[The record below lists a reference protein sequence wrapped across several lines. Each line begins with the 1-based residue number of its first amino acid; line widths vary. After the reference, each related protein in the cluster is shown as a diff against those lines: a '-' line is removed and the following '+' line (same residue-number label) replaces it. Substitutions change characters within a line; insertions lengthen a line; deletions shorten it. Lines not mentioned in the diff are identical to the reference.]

1 MKKVLI
7 SVAVILLLAGG
18 LFYVYLE
25 KDEELVESTAKE
37 ASLDEKFRSVYT
49 VLGNAQEIDV
59 RDRGHGRLR
68 YHLTDAGAY
77 IARDTAFEGNTL
89 ADTVVTAGEA
99 YVIPYA
105 DVDTFEILQT
115 NFEDSHFA
123 KDKNNV
129 YYFGRILEGAD
140 AATFDYVCA
149 QGECEYRDANHVY
162 DQFTGE
168 VIE

>member
-7 SVAVILLLAGG
+7 FVAVILLLAGG

-25 KDEELVESTAKE
+25 KDGESAESTAKE
-37 ASLDEKFRSVYT
+37 ATLDERFRSVYT

-59 RDRGHGRLR
+59 RNDVLGKKR

-77 IARDTAFEGNTL
+77 IARDTAFEGNTR

-99 YVIPYA
+99 YVIPGV
-105 DVDTFEILQT
+105 DVDSFEILLS
-115 NFEDSHFA
+115 NFEDSPFA
-123 KDKNNV
+123 KDKNHV

-140 AATFDYVCA
+140 AATFDYVCVE
-149 QGECEYRDANHVY
+149 GGCEYRDVNHVY
-162 DQFTGE
+162 DEFTGE